1 MPSTSNLG
9 TGPQRATME
18 ATERLRQILGL
29 IDLTSLNDARDDKI
43 AALCAKAVT
52 PHGNVAAVCSWPD
65 FAAEM
70 TAALQGT
77 GIPAAVVV
85 NFPSG
90 DGSLEAAVTEAHA
103 AVAAGARELD
113 LVWPYKAWLS
123 GQHKA
128 AMAMIG
134 AVKEAGKEAKLKVIL
149 ESGAFESMDDL
160 AAASRDAIAAGADT
174 LKTSTGKIAQGA
186 SPAAARV
193 MLEAIKE
200 SARPV
205 GFKASGGIRSI
216 ADAEVYLAL
225 AEEILGPDWPRP
237 ETFRIGASRLL
248 DEVLSALA

>member
-1 MPSTSNLG
+1 
-9 TGPQRATME
+9 ME
-18 ATERLRQILGL
+18 ATERLRRLLGL

-70 TAALQGT
+70 VNALEGT

-90 DGSLEAAVTEAHA
+90 DGSLEAAMAEAQA
-103 AVAAGARELD
+103 AADAGAGELD

-123 GQHKA
+123 GEHKA
-128 AMAMIG
+128 AMAMIL
-134 AVKEAGKEAKLKVIL
+134 AVKETGRGAKLKVIL
-149 ESGAFESMDDL
+149 ESGAFESLEEL
-160 AAASRDAIAAGADT
+160 AAASRDAIVAGADF

-193 MLEAIKE
+193 MLEAIRE
-200 SARPV
+200 TARPV
-205 GFKASGGIRSI
+205 GFKASGGIRSV
-216 ADAEVYLAL
+216 AEAEAYLAL
-225 AEEILGPDWPRP
+225 AEEIMGPDWPRP

-248 DEVLSALA
+248 DDVLGALA

>member
-1 MPSTSNLG
+1 
-9 TGPQRATME
+9 ME
-18 ATERLRQILGL
+18 ATERLRRLLGL

-70 TAALQGT
+70 AKALEGT
-77 GIPAAVVV
+77 GISVAVVV

-90 DGSLEAAVTEAHA
+90 DGPLEAAVTEARA
-103 AVAAGARELD
+103 AAEAGARELD

-123 GQHKA
+123 GEHKA
-128 AMAMIG
+128 AMAMVL
-134 AVKEAGKEAKLKVIL
+134 AVKEAGQGAKLKVIL
-149 ESGAFESMDDL
+149 ESGAFDSLDDL

-186 SPAAARV
+186 SPAAARI
-193 MLEAIKE
+193 MLEAIRE

-205 GFKASGGIRSI
+205 GFKASGGIRSV
-216 ADAEVYLAL
+216 ADAEAYLAL
-225 AEEILGPDWPRP
+225 AEEIMGPDWPSP

-248 DEVLSALA
+248 DDVLGALA